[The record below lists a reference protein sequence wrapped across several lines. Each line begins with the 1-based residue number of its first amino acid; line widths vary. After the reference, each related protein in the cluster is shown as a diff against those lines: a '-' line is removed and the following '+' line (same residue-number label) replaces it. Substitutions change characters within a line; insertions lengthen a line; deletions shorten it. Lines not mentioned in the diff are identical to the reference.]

1 MLKNILIILFL
12 VAIVAVG
19 AYLHIQTDITETAS
33 SLLSSD
39 NAISSDDLLE
49 ATDFLQRFKVF
60 ESVQLDDSVFTD
72 NRFSSLVDF
81 RQPIIPTAI
90 GRPNPYQPV
99 N

>member
-12 VAIVAVG
+12 VVIVAAGVYL
-19 AYLHIQTDITETAS
+19 YLHPDITE

-39 NAISSDDLLE
+39 KAVSSSALLE
-49 ATDFLQRFKVF
+49 TKDFLQRFQAF
-60 ESVQLDDSVFTD
+60 ESVELDDSVFTD
-72 NRFSSLVDF
+72 RRFGSLVDF
-81 RQPIIPTAI
+81 RQPVIPTAI

>member
-12 VAIVAVG
+12 AAIAAAG
-19 AYLHIQTDITETAS
+19 AYLHFYTDTTET
-33 SLLSSD
+33 LLSSD

-60 ESVQLDDSVFTD
+60 ESVELDDSIFTD
-72 NRFSSLVDF
+72 NRFGSLVDVS
-81 RQPIIPTAI
+81 QQIIPTDI
-90 GRPNPYQPV
+90 GRPNAYQPV

>member
-19 AYLHIQTDITETAS
+19 AYLHLQTDITE

-39 NAISSDDLLE
+39 NVVSSDDLLE
-49 ATDFLQRFKVF
+49 AKDFLQRFQAFK
-60 ESVQLDDSVFTD
+60 SVQLDDSIFTD
-72 NRFSSLVDF
+72 NRFGSLVDF

>member
-12 VAIVAVG
+12 VTIVAVG
-19 AYLHIQTDITETAS
+19 AYLYLYTDVPD

-39 NAISSDDLLE
+39 NDVSSDDLLE
-49 ATDFLQRFKVF
+49 AKDFLQRFQAFK
-60 ESVQLDDSVFTD
+60 SVELDDSIFTD
-72 NRFSSLVDF
+72 KRFQSLVDF

-90 GRPNPYQPV
+90 GRPNPYQPI

>member
-12 VAIVAVG
+12 VVVVAAGVYL
-19 AYLHIQTDITETAS
+19 YLHPDITE

-39 NAISSDDLLE
+39 KAISSSALLE
-49 ATDFLQRFKVF
+49 TKDFLQRFQAF
-60 ESVQLDDSVFTD
+60 ESVELDNSVFTD
-72 NRFSSLVDF
+72 RRFGSLVDF
-81 RQPIIPTAI
+81 RQPVIPTAI

>member
-12 VAIVAVG
+12 VVIVAAGVYL
-19 AYLHIQTDITETAS
+19 YLHPDITE

-39 NAISSDDLLE
+39 KAVSSSALLE
-49 ATDFLQRFKVF
+49 TKDFLQRFQAF
-60 ESVQLDDSVFTD
+60 ESVELDDSVFTD
-72 NRFSSLVDF
+72 RRFGSLVDF
-81 RQPIIPTAI
+81 RQPVIPTVI